1 VKKATTGKGA
11 RAENA
16 DMPPPGG
23 ETDMK
28 SPTSLRFL
36 ISTAAAVGL
45 AGLAALTQAASPDAK
60 KPEKRPPPTGAQMSE
75 IPAGVDAGTPATSNS
90 MQLGMPVPPSQQAGD
105 QGVQN
110 RNSAAGRAAARK
122 GPADAASNAYAKPIG
137 PVVTTV
143 QKTPPATST
152 AAAKPAAAKP
162 AASAPPR

>member
-45 AGLAALTQAASPDAK
+45 AGLAALTHAASPDAK